1 MVGVFDLASN
11 VTEGIRNTTANDT
24 LIDRVRAPRHIGADG
39 ILTVSWNRWNTYECE
54 YNLSNDD

>member
-39 ILTVSWNRWNTYECE
+39 ILTVS
-54 YNLSNDD
+54 